1 MKKVLLLGGTGA
13 LGIYLTK
20 ELLDMGYKVDV
31 VAKDQP
37 VTKHPNLTFYLQN
50 AKDKEFQRTLLQNR
64 YDAIVDFLIY
74 STMEE
79 YDEYYPNYL
88 ANTHHYLYLSSYRVY
103 GDAKGL
109 VTEETP
115 RLIDLPLPSDFVR
128 EDEYSIYKA
137 EGEDRLKNSGKKNW
151 TILRP
156 AISFSQRRYQL
167 TVLEARH
174 FYHRML
180 KGKVVPLPECALDVQ
195 GTLSWAG
202 DFGKTVARLILNPY
216 AYGEAYTVGT
226 AEHHSWREIAEM
238 YGRIAGLKYQAVSAD
253 AFFSFRGDDALH
265 RQQLFYDRCFN
276 RALDNSKLLNATG
289 LKQSDFM
296 PTEKG
301 LAYELGRQNPDEI
314 PFDIQLDQKM
324 DAIL

>member
-37 VTKHPNLTFYLQN
+37 VTKHPNLTFYFN
-50 AKDKEFQRTLLQNR
+50 DAKDKTLQGTLLKNE
-64 YDAIVDFLIY
+64 YNAIVDFLIY
-74 STMEE
+74 ETMEE
-79 YDEYYPNYL
+79 FDEYYPNYL
-88 ANTHHYLYLSSYRVY
+88 NHTDHYLYLSSYRVY

-109 VTEETP
+109 VTEQTT
-115 RLIDLPLPSDFVR
+115 RIIDCELPSDFVR
-128 EDEYSIYKA
+128 EYEYSIYKA
-137 EGEDRLKNSGKKNW
+137 EGENRLMRSQKKNW

-174 FYHRML
+174 FYHRA
-180 KGKVVPLPECALDVQ
+180 KAGKVIPLPECALDIQ

-202 DFGKTVARLILNPY
+202 DFGKTVARLILNPCT
-216 AYGEAYTVGT
+216 YGEAYTIGT

-238 YGRIAGLKYQAVSAD
+238 YGRLMGLKYQAVSTD
-253 AFFSFRGDDALH
+253 DFFRFIKNDALH

-276 RALDNSKLLNATG
+276 RAIDNSKLLNATG

-314 PFDIQLDQKM
+314 PYDVQLDQKM